1 MVYVLLGGAVA
12 FEEADW
18 EAFVED
24 DFESV
29 GVPVFALVDYVA
41 DLRGL
46 RVESIEVLDYIIK
59 CLVIPGVG
67 VI

>member
-1 MVYVLLGGAVA
+1 MIYVLLGGAVA

-29 GVPVFALVDYVA
+29 GVPVFALVDYVT
-41 DLRGL
+41 DL
-46 RVESIEVLDYIIK
+46 
-59 CLVIPGVG
+59 
-67 VI
+67 